1 MEELLPVINKLQDV
15 FATVG
20 GNVDMSIDLP
30 QIVVVG
36 SQSAGKSS
44 VLENVVGRDFLPRGS
59 GIVTRRPLVLRL
71 RNVSKGTK
79 PYSTSGIPTMAQS
92 RTASTNTSTAS
103 ATRPGAINPAQS
115 QMQAQM
121 QAQLGSAAPAT
132 AARQPM
138 SLQQRTGNQPNTLQ
152 QPNMGQTSRTPTQP
166 QAPTTKAPTSTPTIT
181 ATLPAPSYQND
192 AEEWGEF
199 LHRPGVL
206 FTNFNDIR
214 DEIVAET
221 DRMTGKNKGISP
233 DPITLTISSPH
244 VVNLTLVDL
253 PGITRVPVGDQPTDI
268 ERQVKD
274 MVNGYISKPN
284 SIILAVTAA
293 NVDSATSDALQMA
306 RMVDPQGVR
315 TLGVITKLDLMDKG
329 TDAMDIFTGRSIPL
343 SLGYIGIINRSQE
356 DINSGK
362 PIRQALEDEKKFF
375 ISHPIYKSIAKRLG
389 TQHLSFTLNKI
400 LLNHI
405 RDTIPEL
412 KVKVNKLLAD
422 AKAEYSQYGD
432 LISCNGGEGAL
443 LLQILTKFSNDF
455 CAIIDGKSI
464 GTQQISLTELTGGA
478 RISYIFNEIYS
489 YCLSNMDP
497 IRDLSP
503 QDLRTVIKNATGP
516 RASLFIPESSF
527 ELLVKQQVSK
537 LEPPS
542 IECSDLVYEELLRI
556 VTQLEAKDLSRF
568 PVLRQAVVEVV
579 NALLSLN
586 KSPAQTMISD
596 LIKIELAYLNTSHP
610 DFKVSQ
616 SLQAV
621 FEMSKKEETAP
632 NSTVN
637 SAIASVKSG
646 ATQASQT
653 VQNFA
658 QSHRPGA
665 PTTSGPE
672 PPQPVAA
679 KPPKTSASVP
689 PPPPP
694 VKPSFT
700 QCPICNEQLSCE
712 PSIVHAHVDS
722 CMKRNRSL
730 LEKFFGHKGQEQYDM
745 AQAMLNDSKQQLQQ
759 QQQQQLQQQMLQQH
773 EQRQLLL
780 QQQQQLMQQQ
790 QAASRGPR
798 ASTPPPQQVIAP
810 QEVHAEV
817 IAHQDGAT
825 FSMPNSLFPGEVSD
839 KDKFEAEVI
848 KHLLKAYFDIVRK
861 NVLDTVPKAIM
872 HFLVN
877 ATKES
882 LQNELVKALYKPEKF
897 SELLAESPQVA
908 QKRHLCK
915 AKLDTLSKA
924 SEIIS
929 EVRDFSF
936 SSH

>member
-1 MEELLPVINKLQDV
+1 MEDLLPVINKLQDV

-20 GNVDMSIDLP
+20 GNADSMIDLP

-59 GIVTRRPLVLRL
+59 GIVTRRPLVLQL
-71 RNVSKGTK
+71 RNVAKGTR
-79 PYSTSGIPTMAQS
+79 PHVTSTGIPQHAAHNGPLPQTP
-92 RTASTNTSTAS
+92 ASTISPPNQMQMQTPTLM
-103 ATRPGAINPAQS
+103 QS
-115 QMQAQM
+115 Q
-121 QAQLGSAAPAT
+121 LGNAAPAT
-132 AARQPM
+132 PAKQPMVLQRGGAAVQPQPTAQAIANRSTAAR
-138 SLQQRTGNQPNTLQ
+138 
-152 QPNMGQTSRTPTQP
+152 TP
-166 QAPTTKAPTSTPTIT
+166 AAN
-181 ATLPAPSYQND
+181 LPAPPQSTPSNIPAPPVQSD

-199 LHRPGVL
+199 LHRPGQL

-221 DRMTGKNKGISP
+221 DRMTGKNKGISSKA
-233 DPITLTISSPH
+233 ITLKISSPH

-268 ERQVKD
+268 EQQVKR
-274 MVNGYISKPN
+274 MVTEYIMKPN

-356 DINSGK
+356 DINAGK

-375 ISHPIYKSIAKRLG
+375 ASHPIYKSIAKRLG
-389 TQHLSFTLNKI
+389 TQHLSFTLNRI

-405 RDTIPEL
+405 RDTIPDL

-489 YCLSNMDP
+489 YCLNGMDP
-497 IRDLSP
+497 LRDLTP
-503 QDLRTVIKNATGP
+503 HDLRTVIKNATGP

-537 LEPPS
+537 LESPS
-542 IECSDLVYEELLRI
+542 IECSDLVYEELIRI
-556 VTQLEAKDLSRF
+556 VTQLEAKDLARF

-579 NALLSLN
+579 NALLSSN
-586 KSPAQTMISD
+586 KTPAQTMISD

-610 DFKVSQ
+610 DFALAQSMQVVSQ
-616 SLQAV
+616 Q
-621 FEMSKKEETAP
+621 MSAKEEATAT
-632 NSTVN
+632 STVN
-637 SAIASVKSG
+637 SAIATVKTN
-646 ATQASQT
+646 AAQASQS

-658 QSHRPGA
+658 QSHRPNTSSSA
-665 PTTSGPE
+665 TPTPGGPE
-672 PPQPVAA
+672 PLPP
-679 KPPKTSASVP
+679 KPKPKTSTTPAG
-689 PPPPP
+689 P
-694 VKPSFT
+694 VKPSVP
-700 QCPICNEQLSCE
+700 CPICNEQLPDE
-712 PSIVHAHVDS
+712 PSIVNAHVDN
-722 CMKRNRSL
+722 CLAKKNRQPPQTTFL
-730 LEKFFGHKGQEQYDM
+730 GQWFGHNKGPEQNEVAAQDM
-745 AQAMLNDSKQQLQQ
+745 LQDSKQKMH
-759 QQQQQLQQQMLQQH
+759 QQQL
-773 EQRQLLL
+773 
-780 QQQQQLMQQQ
+780 Q
-790 QAASRGPR
+790 QAASRGPT
-798 ASTPPPQQVIAP
+798 ASSPPPQQQPAQDTRTDSV
-810 QEVHAEV
+810 V
-817 IAHQDGAT
+817 HQDGLM
-825 FSMPNSLFPGEVSD
+825 FSMPNSLFPGEVTE
-839 KDKFEAEVI
+839 KDKFEAELI
-848 KHLLKAYFDIVRK
+848 KYLLRSYFDLVRK
-861 NVLDTVPKAIM
+861 NIMDTVPKAIM

-877 ATKES
+877 STKES
-882 LQNELVKALYKPEKF
+882 LQNELVRALYKPEKF

-908 QKRHLCK
+908 QKRQLCK
-915 AKLDTLSKA
+915 AKLDTLQKA
-924 SEIIS
+924 ADIIS

-936 SSH
+936 